1 MKNLIIILTASIMFS
16 NCSFA
21 FDDSFDN
28 IDFNFIDTAFDGIQP
43 VTDKQ
48 FNDTINKLT
57 PQPVEDTFGG
67 KLKAFLFGRK
77 YGVETPPAA
86 KQQGTKIDIGG
97 EKKAIEDIKNG
108 VYYIKLLVS
117 IVGNEGKIIPLGNYK
132 IKEENINSEAMLVF
146 YQGTQEY
153 GKLKLRKF
161 EDTKQKE
168 NEIAYSRVDIVS
180 DNIVRIVYSTIKETK
195 CATAKVYKP

>member
-1 MKNLIIILTASIMFS
+1 MKKLIIILTTFIMFS
-16 NCSFA
+16 NCSYA
-21 FDDSFDN
+21 YDDSFDG

-43 VTDKQ
+43 VTNKQ

-77 YGVETPPAA
+77 YGVETPPV
-86 KQQGTKIDIGG
+86 KQQDLKTDIGG
-97 EKKAIEDIKNG
+97 EKKAIEDMKNG

-117 IVGNEGKIIPLGNYK
+117 VVGYDGNIIPLGNYK
-132 IKEENINSEAMLVF
+132 IKEENINNESLLVF
-146 YQGTQEY
+146 YQGSQEY

-180 DNIVRIVYSTIKETK
+180 DDVVRVVYSTIKETK
-195 CATAKVYKP
+195 CATAKIYKP